1 MRFLII
7 IMALCAAIFLPRS
20 VLAQSAE
27 PLISSAYLYEVCKRD
42 SEGNEVIPNGNV
54 TCQSYIAGVLDYHNM
69 LQSMGTSPNVDICV
83 PAGMKLKDLQEI
95 VWHYLDKN
103 TQNDAFV
110 AAPSVTLALHKIFPC
125 QKARKRK

>member
-1 MRFLII
+1 MRFSIVII
-7 IMALCAAIFLPRS
+7 SLCAAILLPKS
-20 VLAQSAE
+20 SFAQSAE

-42 SEGNEVIPNGNV
+42 REGKETVPNGNV

-69 LQSMGTSPNVDICV
+69 LQSMGTSPNVDLCV

-125 QKARKRK
+125 QKAKRKK